1 MNAPENREQAAE
13 IMFETFNVPG
23 LYIAVQAVLALAAS
37 WRSTTSAVADGSN
50 PLTGT
55 VVDIGDGVTHVIP
68 VIDGFVVPSAIKH
81 IPIAGRDIT
90 KFIQGMLRER
100 GEAVPSE
107 ESLAV
112 AQAIKERFGYV
123 ARHGLTKE
131 FEIFDA
137 ECAIKKRMLD
147 KVPDIHCLCMC
158 RLLLVMNSLL
168 GQKCSSD
175 PKFFHPTTSSGSPPS
190 SINRYRRV
198 PLTGAEPSTR
208 YRQCLYMYT

>member
-37 WRSTTSAVADGSN
+37 WRSSASSAIADDGSN

-90 KFIQGMLRER
+90 KFIQTLLRER
-100 GEAVPSE
+100 GEAIPSE

-112 AQAIKERFGYV
+112 SQAIKEKYGYV
-123 ARHGLTKE
+123 ARRGLAQE
-131 FEIFDA
+131 FELFDSQ
-137 ECAIKKRMLD
+137 CAQRKLSLNTVILFLILIR
-147 KVPDIHCLCMC
+147 
-158 RLLLVMNSLL
+158 RSLL
-168 GQKCSSD
+168 DMSDFWDLKCSLD
-175 PKFFHPTTSSGSPPS
+175 RKFSPQITSLGSQP
-190 SINRYRRV
+190 
-198 PLTGAEPSTR
+198 
-208 YRQCLYMYT
+208 

>member
-37 WRSTTSAVADGSN
+37 WRSSASQISADGSN

-68 VIDGFVVPSAIKH
+68 VIDGYVVPSAIKH

-90 KFIQGMLRER
+90 KFIQQMLRER
-100 GEAVPSE
+100 GEAIPSE

-123 ARHGLTKE
+123 ARHGLSRE
-131 FEIFDA
+131 FELFDA
-137 ECAIKKRMLD
+137 ECAIKKRMLN
-147 KVPDIHCLCMC
+147 KVLPYHI
-158 RLLLVMNSLL
+158 
-168 GQKCSSD
+168 
-175 PKFFHPTTSSGSPPS
+175 
-190 SINRYRRV
+190 
-198 PLTGAEPSTR
+198 
-208 YRQCLYMYT
+208 

>member
-37 WRSTTSAVADGSN
+37 WRSTITTANTNSDN

-90 KFIQGMLRER
+90 KFIQTMLRER
-100 GEAVPSE
+100 GEAIPSE

-112 AQAIKERFGYV
+112 AQVIKERYGYV
-123 ARHGLTKE
+123 ARYGLSRE
-131 FEIFDA
+131 FEAFDA
-137 ECAIKKRMLD
+137 ECHIKRRMLD
-147 KVPDIHCLCMC
+147 KVHD
-158 RLLLVMNSLL
+158 
-168 GQKCSSD
+168 K
-175 PKFFHPTTSSGSPPS
+175 
-190 SINRYRRV
+190 
-198 PLTGAEPSTR
+198 
-208 YRQCLYMYT
+208 YMI